1 MGELAA
7 WSFAAAPTVHDPHG
21 CSCSMGA
28 IKKRLPDVRPSAQR
42 LVNRVTDWAMLTKPV
57 TPHVLRHT
65 FAVNCVQR
73 GSDAVPAG

>member
-1 MGELAA
+1 
-7 WSFAAAPTVHDPHG
+7 
-21 CSCSMGA
+21 MGA